1 MKDTMNTSD
10 NIIRRAIDGV
20 APAEGAKERMKKNIY
35 EKAQK
40 AQKQEKK
47 SVSSVRFW
55 KIAMPVAACL
65 CIAVIGAVKLI
76 PTMGQNDP
84 GKITISDN
92 SEDNMQIASPFEEVS
107 SAKVF
112 EDRLGIQADA
122 PKGAKN
128 VAYNIIS
135 GNVAQV
141 DFELGGHEYM
151 LRASKSDEDLSGLYG
166 DDKGTKKYDDAF
178 NTQLKTIVIDGKDTY
193 SLTWQKK
200 GVFYTLVN
208 TDGSSVSEMMSVLD
222 VL

>member
-40 AQKQEKK
+40 AQKQEKT

-128 VAYNIIS
+128 VAYNILSKKIRRCIQHAVEDHSDRRQRHLFADMAEERRILHAGQYRRQQRKRNDVGFGCSIS
-135 GNVAQV
+135 NIWCFQYV
-141 DFELGGHEYM
+141 
-151 LRASKSDEDLSGLYG
+151 
-166 DDKGTKKYDDAF
+166 KYF
-178 NTQLKTIVIDGKDTY
+178 FRYVKFIEKTLAK
-193 SLTWQKK
+193 
-200 GVFYTLVN
+200 
-208 TDGSSVSEMMSVLD
+208 
-222 VL
+222 